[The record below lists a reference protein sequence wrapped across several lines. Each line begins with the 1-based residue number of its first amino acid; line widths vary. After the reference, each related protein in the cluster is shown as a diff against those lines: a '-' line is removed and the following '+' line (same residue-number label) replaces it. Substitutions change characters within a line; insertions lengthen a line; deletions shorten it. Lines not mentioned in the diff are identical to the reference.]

1 MAKKQKME
9 ENASL
14 LNIIS
19 PIALKFES
27 NNFTLGENYCKG
39 YGVIKYP
46 PAPNYGWLTRIT
58 NIPSTAVSFTF
69 TPNQGEILESINKN
83 ITMLSGQARTAKDRL
98 KQQRA
103 EKGAKD
109 GMKLL
114 QQIDENGEVVGELA
128 GTLIPMAIDKESLKK
143 VEQKMRGT
151 CAMTN
156 LKVRPLTLMQ
166 KHALQHVAPFY
177 IENPLLNEVSNRV
190 MPLRTFVGGFP
201 FSSSGLNDNAGCYVA
216 KDATGGLVVLDF
228 WLRENDRTN
237 SNFVIMGVP
246 GSGKSAAVKHITL
259 SEFMLGTKLIFIDP
273 ESEYKDFCKNLN
285 GNWLDAGGSP
295 EARVNPLHI
304 MPIPKNDESDE
315 TEPGLTDYY
324 DKDEGNGLG
333 DLALYIKHL
342 EIFFSLYIPS
352 LTDKLKAV
360 LKKTLIELYKDFD
373 IDWNTDAKKLK
384 PEDFP
389 ILSDMYNK
397 LLEKASESKE
407 EGKIE
412 TENIYE
418 DLALFLEDA
427 ANGADSALWNGPT
440 TLQTDKQITVL
451 DTYSLQSTSNNVKRA
466 QYFLLETWSW
476 NIMSSDRTEKVALIC
491 DEAYLMIDPEVPQ
504 SLVFLRNVAKR
515 DRKYEAGLFIISHS
529 VVDFLDPKIKMYGQ
543 ALLDTP
549 CYKILFGTD
558 GQNLEET
565 DKLYNLTEA
574 ERELLESK
582 RRGHA
587 LFMIGSKRLHVNF
600 EIPDYK
606 WAYFGKAGG
615 R

>member
-1 MAKKQKME
+1 MAYRYIKTINN
-9 ENASL
+9 NAIVASDKNKHEVVIMGKAIGVKCNRIL
-14 LNIIS
+14 GTRIDNELIERV
-19 PIALKFES
+19 FVS
-27 NNFTLGENYCKG
+27 NNNQNYVEAIIEKIP
-39 YGVIKYP
+39 YNMFKVVELVIK
-46 PAPNYGWLTRIT
+46 
-58 NIPSTAVSFTF
+58 
-69 TPNQGEILESINKN
+69 
-83 ITMLSGQARTAKDRL
+83 QAEQDLNTKFKD
-98 KQQRA
+98 A
-103 EKGAKD
+103 
-109 GMKLL
+109 
-114 QQIDENGEVVGELA
+114 IYLA
-128 GTLIPMAIDKESLKK
+128 LVDHIYFSYKTIKEGGK
-143 VEQKMRGT
+143 
-151 CAMTN
+151 
-156 LKVRPLTLMQ
+156 
-166 KHALQHVAPFY
+166 

-295 EARVNPLHI
+295 KARVNPLHI
-304 MPIPKNDESDE
+304 MPIPKNDEPDE

-352 LTDKLKAV
+352 LTDKHKAV

-397 LLEKASESKE
+397 LLEKASVSKE

>member
-1 MAKKQKME
+1 
-9 ENASL
+9 
-14 LNIIS
+14 
-19 PIALKFES
+19 
-27 NNFTLGENYCKG
+27 
-39 YGVIKYP
+39 
-46 PAPNYGWLTRIT
+46 
-58 NIPSTAVSFTF
+58 
-69 TPNQGEILESINKN
+69 
-83 ITMLSGQARTAKDRL
+83 
-98 KQQRA
+98 
-103 EKGAKD
+103 
-109 GMKLL
+109 
-114 QQIDENGEVVGELA
+114 
-128 GTLIPMAIDKESLKK
+128 
-143 VEQKMRGT
+143 
-151 CAMTN
+151 
-156 LKVRPLTLMQ
+156 
-166 KHALQHVAPFY
+166 
-177 IENPLLNEVSNRV
+177 

-201 FSSSGLNDNAGCYVA
+201 FSFSGLNDNAGCYVA

-295 EARVNPLHI
+295 KARVNPLQI
-304 MPIPKNDESDE
+304 MPIPRNDVPDE
-315 TEPGLTDYY
+315 TEPGITDYY
-324 DKDEGNGLG
+324 DKEDDGNGLG

-342 EIFFSLYIPS
+342 EVFFSIYLPS
-352 LTDKLKAV
+352 LTDKHKAV
-360 LKKTLIELYKDFD
+360 LKMTLIELYKDFR
-373 IDWNTDAKKLK
+373 IDWNTDASKLR

-389 ILSDMYNK
+389 IMSDLYNK
-397 LLEKASESKE
+397 LKEKQKLYKE
-407 EGKIE
+407 QKD
-412 TENIYE
+412 TKADIYE
-418 DLALFLEDA
+418 DLVLYLEDA
-427 ANGADSALWNGPT
+427 ANGADAALWNGPT
-440 TLQTDKQITVL
+440 TLETNSNITVL
-451 DTYSLQSTSNNVKRA
+451 DTYSLQSTSDNVKRA
-466 QYFLLETWSW
+466 QYFLLQTWSW
-476 NIMSSDRTEKVALIC
+476 NIMSKDRTEKVMLVC
-491 DEAYLMIDPEVPQ
+491 DEAYLMIDPDVPQ

-515 DRKYEAGLFIISHS
+515 DRKYEAGLIIISHS
-529 VVDFLDPKIKMYGQ
+529 VVDFLDPKVKMYGQ

-558 GQNLEET
+558 GKNLEET
-565 DKLYNLTEA
+565 SKLYNLTEA

>member
-14 LNIIS
+14 LNVIS

-39 YGVIKYP
+39 YGMIKYP

-237 SNFVIMGVP
+237 SNFVIMGV
-246 GSGKSAAVKHITL
+246 
-259 SEFMLGTKLIFIDP
+259 
-273 ESEYKDFCKNLN
+273 
-285 GNWLDAGGSP
+285 
-295 EARVNPLHI
+295 HI

-352 LTDKLKAV
+352 LTDKHKAV

-476 NIMSSDRTEKVALIC
+476 NIMSGDRTEKVALIC

-606 WAYFGKAGG
+606 WEYFGKAGG

>member
-9 ENASL
+9 ENPSL
-14 LNIIS
+14 LNVIS
-19 PIALKFES
+19 SIGLKFEP
-27 NNFTLGENYCKG
+27 NQFILGENYCKG

-46 PAPNYGWLTRIT
+46 PNPNYGWLTRIT

-69 TPNQGEILESINKN
+69 TPNQGDILESINKN
-83 ITMLSGQARTAKDRL
+83 IRMLEGQANAAKDRL

-128 GTLIPMAIDKESLKK
+128 GTLIPMALDKESLKK

-151 CAMTN
+151 CAMMN

-166 KHALQHVAPFY
+166 KHAIQHVAPFY

-216 KDATGGLVVLDF
+216 RDVAGGLVVLDF

-246 GSGKSAAVKHITL
+246 GTGKSATTKHIML
-259 SEFMLGTKLIFIDP
+259 SQFMLGTKLIFIDP
-273 ESEYKDFCKNLN
+273 ESEYKDFCQNL
-285 GNWLDAGGSP
+285 GGTWLNAGGSAK
-295 EARVNPLHI
+295 ARVNPLHI
-304 MPIPKNDESDE
+304 MPIPRNDEPDE
-315 TEPGLTDYY
+315 EIPGVTDYY
-324 DKDEGNGLG
+324 DQDDGNGLG
-333 DLALYIKHL
+333 DLALYMKHL

-352 LTDKLKAV
+352 LTDKHKAILKM
-360 LKKTLIELYKDFD
+360 TLIELYKEFG
-373 IDWNTDAKKLK
+373 IDWNTEAKNLK
-384 PEDFP
+384 PEEFP
-389 ILSDMYNK
+389 IISDLQQK
-397 LLEKASESKE
+397 LRIKAEAVKH
-407 EGKIE
+407 EGSE

-418 DLALFLEDA
+418 DLVLYLEDA

-440 TLQTDKQITVL
+440 TLSTDSQVTVL
-451 DTYSLQSTSNNVKRA
+451 DTYTLQSTSNNVKRA
-466 QYFLLETWSW
+466 QYFLLQTWAW
-476 NIMSSDRTEKVALIC
+476 NFMSKDRTEKVMLIC

-515 DRKYEAGLFIISHS
+515 DRKYEAALCVISHS
-529 VVDFLDPKIKMYGQ
+529 VVDFLDPKVKMYGQ

-549 CYKILFGTD
+549 CYKILFGCD
-558 GQNLEET
+558 GQNLEEV

-574 ERELLESK
+574 EKELLESK

-600 EIPDYK
+600 EIPEYK
-606 WAYFGKAGG
+606 WKYFGKAGG